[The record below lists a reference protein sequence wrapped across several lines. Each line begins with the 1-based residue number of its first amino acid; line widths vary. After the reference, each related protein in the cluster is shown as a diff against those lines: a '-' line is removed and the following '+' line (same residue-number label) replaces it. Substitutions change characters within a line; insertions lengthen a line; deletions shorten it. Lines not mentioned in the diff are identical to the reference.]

1 MSEIDLQNVCEP
13 INSCLVR
20 GVSRARARARGGQ
33 SGRLI
38 KKENKVKVED
48 ENIKLQTS
56 GGKLV
61 RKV

>member
-13 INSCLVR
+13 TKRCLVR
-20 GVSRARARARGGQ
+20 GVSRARARGVQ

-38 KKENKVKVED
+38 KKENKLLKED

>member
-1 MSEIDLQNVCEP
+1 
-13 INSCLVR
+13 VR
-20 GVSRARARARGGQ
+20 GVARARAKGGQ
-33 SGRLI
+33 SGRLT
-38 KKENKVKVED
+38 KKEKKLEEED

>member
-1 MSEIDLQNVCEP
+1 
-13 INSCLVR
+13 VR
-20 GVSRARARARGGQ
+20 GEARARGGQ

-38 KKENKVKVED
+38 KKENKLTEED
-48 ENIKLQTS
+48 ENVKLQTS